1 MWIWILMN
9 IFPSCERC
17 CFSPDCTSLNSK
29 PFTFSSDRRQA
40 QTPIT
45 FHSLQ
50 AASHKM
56 IDSFHFSNLLVL
68 DAFTAWEIPSCS
80 FSRGCQNPYLAA
92 ELTFQV
98 LSYLYS
104 HDRAAA
110 LLYRYWAPIVPK
122 KLHYQV
128 WVIALMGNSGSPYP
142 VRSGFTNSIPC
153 PTEYEFWS
161 TWDTATVCTDGNY
174 LGSVRI
180 PL

>member
-1 MWIWILMN
+1 MTICN

-80 FSRGCQNPYLAA
+80 FSRGCQNPFLAA

-104 HDRAAA
+104 HDGAAA
-110 LLYRYWAPIVPK
+110 SLYRYWAPIVPK
-122 KLHYQV
+122 KTALPGVSNCSDGQFWEPLPCKEWIHKQHPLPHRVWILEHLRHSHSLH
-128 WVIALMGNSGSPYP
+128 
-142 VRSGFTNSIPC
+142 R
-153 PTEYEFWS
+153 
-161 TWDTATVCTDGNY
+161 
-174 LGSVRI
+174 R
-180 PL
+180 